1 MPQDSSK
8 AKATQGKGFTPQS
21 PASQPPTDVPIDVPI
36 EASIG
41 GQALSAQM
49 ASLIQAD
56 QESLQLM
63 GQQLEAYGE
72 QRTNAVVLLFER
84 VIAGSNAAIEHGVR
98 GVSRGLC
105 PSFLQNTGVVFGQ
118 LGTLKSAQLQT
129 ALPSAP
135 IEAEVM

>member
-1 MPQDSSK
+1 MPQDSNK
-8 AKATQGKGFTPQS
+8 AKAAQGFTPQN
-21 PASQPPTDVPIDVPI
+21 PASQPPIDVSI
-36 EASIG
+36 GASIG

-56 QESLQLM
+56 QASLQVM
-63 GQQLEAYGE
+63 GQQLEVYGE
-72 QRTNAVVLLFER
+72 QRTNAVVQLFEN
-84 VIAGSNAAIEHGVR
+84 VISGSNAAIEHGVR

-105 PSFLQNTGVVFGQ
+105 PNFLQETGVFFGK
-118 LGTLKSAQLQT
+118 LGTLKSAQLQM